1 MTMLP
6 TRYLV
11 LASLPWM
18 LAGCTHTPATVEDE
32 RAPRAGDVGVTE
44 ITSSVPAAGR
54 MVMAGSETFFMPMA
68 SHDNA
73 LPSYPQALLAQRLPP
88 QTVCLRVSID
98 SAGAVMD
105 ATRLARPPDCPGSND
120 VYAPFFAAAAAA
132 ARTWHFDPAVRCEYP
147 NLQAQQ
153 REDCTGGRETPQAVS
168 LTYRF
173 VFEQRDGRGFVR
185 MAD

>member
-1 MTMLP
+1 MTRLP

-11 LASLPWM
+11 VASLPWV
-18 LAGCTHTPATVEDE
+18 LAGCTPTSAAFEDV
-32 RAPRAGDVGVTE
+32 RAPRAGDVGLTE

-54 MVMAGSETFFMPMA
+54 MVMADGETFFMPMA
-68 SHDNA
+68 SQDNA

-105 ATRLARPPDCPGSND
+105 ATRLARPPDCPGSNEAD
-120 VYAPFFAAAAAA
+120 ARFLAAAAAA

-147 NLQAQQ
+147 NLQARQ

-168 LTYRF
+168 LVYRF
-173 VFEQRDGRGFVR
+173 VFEQRDGRGLVR